1 MVKLYYDPEGLRVF
15 SDTSAMP
22 SSMKSETE
30 SGTNTDQTEL
40 ISNLKKRIQELEAKL
55 AVSKP
60 TEVSECV
67 IVYIYTTCII
77 YMCNIYIYH
86 GSDVYMRYI
95 KLPMRKF

>member
-15 SDTSAMP
+15 TDTSAMP
-22 SSMKSETE
+22 SSMNKTETE
-30 SGTNTDQTEL
+30 SGTNADQTEL

-67 IVYIYTTCII
+67 IV
-77 YMCNIYIYH
+77 
-86 GSDVYMRYI
+86 
-95 KLPMRKF
+95 